1 MHWTTHIVTGA
12 EAGYLVGRPLPAV
25 LLGFASHCVLD
36 VAPHYDPDSELGYA
50 MDASSGCAALAL
62 IAACSAIRGTDRHH
76 AAFLGAIGGALPDI
90 ELLVKLFDRD
100 FETENY
106 VFPWHNGTLPHMQTH
121 LAGST
126 VSQLALI
133 TLMLGL
139 VALKA
144 RRRGFRQA

>member
-12 EAGYLVGRPLPAV
+12 AAGYLAGRPLPAV
-25 LLGFASHCVLD
+25 LLGFASHSILD
-36 VAPHYDPDSELGYA
+36 VAPHYDPDSELGYV

-62 IAACSAIRGTDRHH
+62 IATYCAIRRTDQNL
-76 AAFLGAIGGALPDI
+76 ATFLGAIGAALPDI

-106 VFPWHNGTLPHMQTH
+106 IFPWHNGTLPHMQTH

-126 VSQLALI
+126 ASQLALVSA
-133 TLMLGL
+133 MFVL

-144 RRRGFRQA
+144 RRQRV

>member
-12 EAGYLVGRPLPAV
+12 AAGYLTGRPLPAV
-25 LLGFASHCVLD
+25 LLGFASHSVLD
-36 VAPHYDPDSELGYA
+36 VAPHYDPDSELGYV

-62 IAACSAIRGTDRHH
+62 IAAYSSIRRTERHL
-76 AAFLGAIGGALPDI
+76 ATFLGAVGGALPDI

-121 LAGST
+121 LPGST
-126 VSQLALI
+126 ASQLALVAV
-133 TLMLGL
+133 MLGL

-144 RRRGFRQA
+144 RRRGLRRA